1 MNSNTSKSVSVTAV
15 TKRVRNNRKNGKRYE
30 GELVKTLKEM
40 GISSRLG
47 RSNEEGDVILPEHN
61 LVIEVKSTN
70 LRDRYPISKSP
81 DQFFRLKRREIL
93 NFCELLFFIFIY
105 MKFLEAGNFNVCEQ
119 FTCLELHIYEIPEQ
133 GITELCIILTPR
145 EVVPYSLHLSP

>member
-81 DQFFRLKRREIL
+81 DQFFLLKNLSQEVWYAVRFKGSGIL
-93 NFCELLFFIFIY
+93 GWRFFR
-105 MKFLEAGNFNVCEQ
+105 
-119 FTCLELHIYEIPEQ
+119 IPEK
-133 GITELCIILTPR
+133 IRVLLRTEG
-145 EVVPYSLHLSP
+145 YSLDEFVFMKMYSKETTWESDT